1 MSRVACWK
9 KRLDDILKVKT
20 PDKFKWG
27 ENDCLQFVFLVDR
40 TISANPRFTDVS
52 EYLIYSSESEAVDL
66 MNDWGMDDV
75 NQIMDARLERKETN
89 FLQVGD
95 VGLIKYRTKNVL
107 SVCVGSK
114 FAHPWTTGLGY
125 TDRSKVSYGWSL

>member
-1 MSRVACWK
+1 
-9 KRLDDILKVKT
+9 
-20 PDKFKWG
+20 
-27 ENDCLQFVFLVDR
+27 
-40 TISANPRFTDVS
+40 
-52 EYLIYSSESEAVDL
+52 
-66 MNDWGMDDV
+66 
-75 NQIMDARLERKETN
+75 
-89 FLQVGD
+89 LQVGD